1 MKLCFATN
9 NVNKINEI
17 KQLLPEHI
25 ELLGLAE
32 IGCTEE
38 LREDQKTLEGNSHQ
52 KAEYVYNKYKVP
64 CFADDTGLEV
74 FSLDGE
80 PGVRS
85 ARYAGD
91 GRNEQDNIDLLL
103 SKLKGKENRD
113 AQFRTVITLVLPG
126 KTRQFEGIVKGEII
140 MERSGGKGFGYD
152 PVFKPKSALKTF
164 AEMSMVEKNE
174 ISHRGIAVRK
184 LVNYLSKHIKD

>member
-17 KQLLPEHI
+17 KQLLPGHI
-25 ELLGLAE
+25 ELLGLSE
-32 IGCTEE
+32 IGCIEE

-91 GRNEQDNIDLLL
+91 GRDDQDNINLLL
-103 SKLKGKENRD
+103 TRLEGKESRE

-126 KTRQFEGIVKGEII
+126 KTRQFEGIVKGEIV
-140 MERSGGKGFGYD
+140 MERSGAEGFGYD
-152 PVFKPKSALKTF
+152 PVFKPKGASKTF
-164 AEMSMVEKNE
+164 AEMSMLEKNE

-184 LVNYLSKHIKD
+184 LVSYLSKHIKD